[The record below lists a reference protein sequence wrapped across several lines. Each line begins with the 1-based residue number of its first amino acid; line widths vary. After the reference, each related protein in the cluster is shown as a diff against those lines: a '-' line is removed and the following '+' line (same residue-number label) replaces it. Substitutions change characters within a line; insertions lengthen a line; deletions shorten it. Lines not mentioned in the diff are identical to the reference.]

1 MLIIRGCCRRNC
13 CVMELNR
20 RTSSCNQDVRGRKHQ
35 FFLLSSSTNRLC
47 KCLMSQF
54 SEAFCHKVLKA
65 FFGAMWVKDGAG
77 TSGLKYVAEYGL
89 FIACA
94 SPAPACHPC
103 LRLAGSNGGCVRLRR
118 DGGAAAER

>member
-1 MLIIRGCCRRNC
+1 MRRGN
-13 CVMELNR
+13 
-20 RTSSCNQDVRGRKHQ
+20 
-35 FFLLSSSTNRLC
+35 LLRSTNRLC
-47 KCLMSQF
+47 KQF

-94 SPAPACHPC
+94 SCHCMPPLLATGRLK
-103 LRLAGSNGGCVRLRR
+103 LRLR
-118 DGGAAAER
+118 AAAQGRRSCG